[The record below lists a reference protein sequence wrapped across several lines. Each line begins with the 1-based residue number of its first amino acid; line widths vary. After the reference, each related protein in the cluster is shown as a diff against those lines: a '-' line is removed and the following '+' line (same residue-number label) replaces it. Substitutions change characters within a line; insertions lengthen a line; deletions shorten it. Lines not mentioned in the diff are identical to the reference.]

1 MGKSIRDTSKK
12 RETRGRKKTTGPGE
26 PVMLRLHP
34 PLLTDLDDWIR
45 AQSDNPSRPEAIR
58 RLVERALRKT
68 ALPRAPNKETARKAS
83 TLAAREIEN
92 LGDTSQSLEEQHR
105 RKRRLIH
112 GPKEFRDIRAD
123 LPKAKR

>member
-1 MGKSIRDTSKK
+1 
-12 RETRGRKKTTGPGE
+12 
-26 PVMLRLHP
+26 V
-34 PLLTDLDDWIR
+34 
-45 AQSDNPSRPEAIR
+45 AQQQDEPSRPEAVR

-105 RKRRLIH
+105 RKRRLIR
-112 GPKEFRDIRAD
+112 GPKEFREIRAD